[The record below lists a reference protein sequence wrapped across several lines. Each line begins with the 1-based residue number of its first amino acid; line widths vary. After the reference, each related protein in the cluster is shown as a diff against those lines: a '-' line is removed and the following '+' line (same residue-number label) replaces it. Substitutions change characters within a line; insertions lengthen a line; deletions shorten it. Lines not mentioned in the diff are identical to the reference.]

1 VALLKMQRPVMI
13 DEKDARKQYPAAT
26 PEWKATLETTF
37 GKEFFSQKIT
47 DRVKTFADACE
58 VLEIDQD
65 DIWDE
70 SDDQD
75 EVAYKQLK
83 VIVRALNEGWEPNYN
98 NSNER
103 KWYPW
108 FYMDKPAGFR
118 LDVCFYGVAG
128 TTVGARLV
136 FKSEE
141 LARYAATQFLG
152 LYSSYYEL

>member
-1 VALLKMQRPVMI
+1 MEQTQQLVI
-13 DEKDARKQYPAAT
+13 SGKDARKMYPTAST
-26 PEWKATLETTF
+26 EWKATFEATF

-47 DRVKTFADACE
+47 NRVKTFADACE
-58 VLEIDQD
+58 ILGIDED
-65 DIWDE
+65 DVWHE
-70 SDDQD
+70 SDEQD

-83 VIVRALNEGWEPNYN
+83 VIARALNEGWEPNYN

-118 LDVCFYGVAG
+118 LCDCACDLTG

-141 LARYAATQFLG
+141 LARYAATQFMG

>member
-1 VALLKMQRPVMI
+1 MEQTQQLVISR
-13 DEKDARKQYPAAT
+13 KDARKMYPTASA
-26 PEWKATLETTF
+26 EWKTTFETTF

-58 VLEIDQD
+58 VLDIDPD
-65 DIWDE
+65 DVVHSADDA
-70 SDDQD
+70 DDQ
-75 EVAYKQLK
+75 AYKQLK
-83 VIVRALNEGWEPNYN
+83 VIARALNEGWEPNYN

-118 LDVCFYGVAG
+118 LGACGCDFAVTG
-128 TTVGARLV
+128 VGARLV
-136 FKSEE
+136 FKTEE
-141 LARYAATQFLG
+141 LARYAATQFIG